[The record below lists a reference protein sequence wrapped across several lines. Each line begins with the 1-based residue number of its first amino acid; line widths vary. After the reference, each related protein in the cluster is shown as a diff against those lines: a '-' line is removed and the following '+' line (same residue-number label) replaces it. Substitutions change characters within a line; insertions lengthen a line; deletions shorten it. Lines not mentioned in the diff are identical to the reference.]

1 MTDEFTK
8 NFEEKGIENL
18 KIMEESGFLKKQG
31 YSKGSGWKLVAV
43 ILGILFLCIF
53 GFIGYQISEGKFKL
67 TANPN
72 LLCESQVCELTCPEQ
87 SCNCGNITCETP
99 IVNITINPLITAG

>member
-1 MTDEFTK
+1 MNYND
-8 NFEEKGIENL
+8 FEEKGLENL
-18 KIMEESGFLKKQG
+18 DIMEKSGFLKKQG
-31 YSKGSGWKLVAV
+31 YSKNFGWKLVAV

-72 LLCESQVCELTCPEQ
+72 ILCESQVCELTCPECP
-87 SCNCGNITCETP
+87 SNNITCEP
-99 IVNITINPLITAG
+99 AIVNITINPNLGG